1 MMYLA
6 GLVILTV
13 GYLIPAEYVLCMAMI
28 TLVSG
33 YVFLIAFVAASHFNS
48 FTNALLL
55 GTVFI
60 LWNTGMRAFDKLRV

>member
-1 MMYLA
+1 
-6 GLVILTV
+6 
-13 GYLIPAEYVLCMAMI
+13 MAMI

-33 YVFLIAFVAASHFNS
+33 YLFLIAFVAASHFNS

-60 LWNTGMRAFDKLRV
+60 LWNTGMRAIDKLRV